1 MGVGVISDNTTIKVN
16 QAVSATRTTD
26 GTIYTCVA
34 TGYAIVN
41 ISILGVAT
49 AANIDVSL
57 AGRNL
62 INGRVEVSG
71 STNFNGSAT
80 PTSTNYEC
88 AMVGQIM
95 VGPSQALSVTGISGT
110 GATINVT
117 GVEFINSP

>member
-16 QAVSATRTTD
+16 QAVSASRTTD

-41 ISILGVAT
+41 ISIIGVT
-49 AANIDVSL
+49 IAASIDVSL

-62 INGRVEVSG
+62 INARVQTTG
-71 STNFNGSAT
+71 STSFNGLSN
-80 PTSTNYEC
+80 PTDINHEC